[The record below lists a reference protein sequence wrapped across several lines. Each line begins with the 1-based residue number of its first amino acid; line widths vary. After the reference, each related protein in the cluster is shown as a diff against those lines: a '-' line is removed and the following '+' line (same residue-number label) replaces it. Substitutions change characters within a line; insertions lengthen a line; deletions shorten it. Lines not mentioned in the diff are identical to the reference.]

1 MREIHVDQIS
11 DVISDLCVKSNIYLP
26 EDTKKLLKYSFD
38 NESHEISKDIIGLL
52 IENYEYAQEKGVP
65 ICQDTGA
72 TIVFLKIGQEIKLVG
87 GPLKEAI
94 NKGVSQGYKKGYLR
108 CSIVS
113 DPIYDRKN
121 TDNNT
126 PAIIFTDIVDGDK
139 IEITVAPKGFGSENM
154 SRIKMMTPT
163 SSESEII
170 DFVLETVKLAGS
182 KACPPMIIG
191 VGIGGDFEYAPYL
204 AKKALCREAKTYN
217 EDQRYKNLELKML
230 ENINNLNIGPQGL
243 GGKTTALAV
252 NIEWYPTHIAS
263 LPVAVN
269 IGCHATRHCKA
280 VI

>member
-1 MREIHVDQIS
+1 MREINVDRIS
-11 DVISDLCVKSNIYLP
+11 DVISDLCIKSNIYLP
-26 EDTKKLLKYSFD
+26 EDTKKLLKYSFN
-38 NESHEISKDIIGLL
+38 NENQEISKDIIGLL
-52 IENYEYAQEKGVP
+52 IENYEYAEEKDVP

-72 TIVFLKIGQEIKLVG
+72 TVVFLKIGQEVRLIG
-87 GPLKEAI
+87 GSLKEAI
-94 NKGVSQGYKKGYLR
+94 NKGVSDGYNKGYLR

-191 VGIGGDFEYAPYL
+191 VGIGGDFEYATYL
-204 AKKALCREAKTYN
+204 AKKALCRDVKTYN
-217 EDQRYKNLELKML
+217 EDQRYKKLELKML
-230 ENINNLNIGPQGL
+230 ENINNLNIGPHGL
-243 GGKTTALAV
+243 GGRTTALAV

>member
-1 MREIHVDQIS
+1 MREINVEKIS
-11 DVISDLCVKSNIYLP
+11 DVVSDLCVKSNIYLP
-26 EDTKKLLKYSFD
+26 EDTKKLLKSSFD
-38 NESHEISKDIIGLL
+38 NEISGTSKDIIGLL

-72 TIVFLKIGQEIKLVG
+72 TVVFLKIGQDIRLVG
-87 GPLKEAI
+87 GSLKEAI

-121 TDNNT
+121 TDDNT

-204 AKKALCREAKTYN
+204 AKKALCRDVKYN

-230 ENINNLNIGPQGL
+230 KNINNLNVGPQGL
-243 GGKTTALAV
+243 GGRTTALAV